1 MSKRRRSLI
10 LFILVF
16 VGLLL
21 VGCNA
26 TNDDNKNLNNNN
38 NQVENNNQNNN
49 NNQVE
54 NNNQNNNNQN
64 QVDNTEKDT
73 DLKYLLLGKS
83 EDKQKYISSTDYHNF
98 VSNVSNFSTNL
109 TEKMYLEYSADYDRM
124 VVSPIS
130 IYMALAMATSVAE
143 TEAQAELANLLG
155 ISYED
160 ILEYTKYLYSRLNK
174 ELYDDDEKL
183 THMISLNNSIWLN
196 DVLNYKQEG
205 LDILKNSLYTDS
217 YAAPFTTN
225 NKAANKA
232 VQDYVCR
239 NTKGLIN
246 NEYTFSVD
254 TLFLLINT
262 LYLKDA
268 WSTIGE
274 DLKFTSKTYDFK
286 NLDNTIKTLNLLMGE
301 YVNGRVQSG
310 DGFEYFYTNTAHN
323 LKFYFIKPTT
333 KSLEEVYNSNNLNMI
348 LNDTNYDGFNSE
360 HNELYL
366 TRCLFPEFDASFNED
381 IVPLLKEEYGISKI
395 FRSDVANYDKITDEK
410 CFTSKVIHQTKLI
423 VDKTGVEGAAVTIIA
438 NDTESAAPSLSYK
451 FYDFILD
458 QSFGFVIAKDNT
470 ILFSGVVNNL

>member
-26 TNDDNKNLNNNN
+26 TNDDNNKN
-38 NQVENNNQNNN
+38 ENNN

-73 DLKYLLLGKS
+73 DLKYLLLSKS
-83 EDKQKYISSTDYHNF
+83 EEKQKYLSSEDYYNF

-109 TEKMYLEYSADYDRM
+109 TEKMYLEYSEDYDRM

-143 TEAQAELANLLG
+143 VEAQAELANLLG

-160 ILEYTKYLYSRLNK
+160 VIEYTKYLYSRLNK
-174 ELYDDDEKL
+174 EYYDDNEKL
-183 THMISLNNSIWLN
+183 LHMINLNNSIWLN
-196 DVLNYKQEG
+196 EGLNYKQEG
-205 LDILKNSLYTDS
+205 IEILKNSLYADS
-217 YAAPFTTN
+217 YVAPFRTN
-225 NKAANKA
+225 NKLANKA

-239 NTKGLIN
+239 NTRGLIN
-246 NEYTFSVD
+246 NEYNFSID

-268 WSTIGE
+268 WSSIGE
-274 DLKFTSKTYDFK
+274 DLKFTTDTYDFK
-286 NLDNTIKTLNLLMGE
+286 NINDTTKKINLLMGE
-301 YVNGRVQSG
+301 YINGRVQSG
-310 DGFEYFYTNTAHN
+310 DGFDYFYTRTAYGLN
-323 LKFYFIKPTT
+323 FYFIKPTT

-348 LNDTNYDGFNSE
+348 LNDTSYDGYNDERKERYF
-360 HNELYL
+360 

-381 IVPLLKEEYGISKI
+381 IVPLLKDKYGISKI
-395 FRSDVANYDKITDEK
+395 LRSDVANFDKVSDDHSFVNQI
-410 CFTSKVIHQTKLI
+410 IHQTKLV
-423 VDKTGVEGAAVTIIA
+423 VDKTGIEGAAVTIIDV
-438 NDTESAAPSLSYK
+438 NCESAGPDATYTNLY
-451 FYDFILD
+451 YDFILD
-458 QSFGFVIAKDNT
+458 ESFGFMVTTNNT
-470 ILFSGVVNNL
+470 VLFSGVVNNL

>member
-21 VGCNA
+21 VGCNT
-26 TNDDNKNLNNNN
+26 TNDDNNNNEN
-38 NQVENNNQNNN
+38 NNHNQVENNNQNNN
-49 NNQVE
+49 

-73 DLKYLLLGKS
+73 DLKYLLFSKS
-83 EDKQKYISSTDYHNF
+83 EEKQKNLSSQEYYNF

-109 TEKMYLEYSADYDRM
+109 TEKMYLEYSAGYDRM

-143 TEAQAELANLLG
+143 TEAQTELANLLG

-160 ILEYTKYLYSRLNK
+160 ILEYTKYLYSKLNK
-174 ELYDDDEKL
+174 ELYDDEDKL

-196 DVLNYKQEG
+196 EVLNYKQEG

-246 NEYTFSVD
+246 NEYNFSEY

-274 DLKFTSKTYDFK
+274 DLKFTTNTYDFK
-286 NLDNTIKTLNLLMGE
+286 NKNNTTKTLNLLMGE
-301 YVNGRVQSG
+301 YINGRVQSG

-360 HNELYL
+360 RNELYL
-366 TRCLFPEFDASFNED
+366 TRCLFPEFDASFDED
-381 IVPLLKEEYGISKI
+381 IVPLLKDKYGISKI
-395 FRSDVANYDKITDEK
+395 FRDNVANYDKITDEN
-410 CFTSKVIHQTKLI
+410 CVTGSVIHQTKLI

-438 NDTESAAPSLSYK
+438 NEAESDGPSYTYK
-451 FYDFILD
+451 YYDFILD

>member
-21 VGCNA
+21 VGCNT
-26 TNDDNKNLNNNN
+26 TNDDNNNNEN
-38 NQVENNNQNNN
+38 NNHNQVENNNQNNN
-49 NNQVE
+49 

-73 DLKYLLLGKS
+73 DLKYLLLSKS
-83 EDKQKYISSTDYHNF
+83 EEKQKNLSSQEYYNF
-98 VSNVSNFSTNL
+98 VSDVSNFSTNL
-109 TEKMYLEYSADYDRM
+109 TEQMYLEYSAGYDRM

-143 TEAQAELANLLG
+143 TEAQTELANLLG

-160 ILEYTKYLYSRLNK
+160 ILEYTKYLYSKLNK
-174 ELYDDDEKL
+174 ELYDDEDKL

-196 DVLNYKQEG
+196 EVLNYKQEG

-246 NEYTFSVD
+246 NEYNFSEY

-274 DLKFTSKTYDFK
+274 DLKFTTNTYDFK
-286 NLDNTIKTLNLLMGE
+286 NKNNTTKTLNLLMGE
-301 YVNGRVQSG
+301 YINGRVQSG

-348 LNDTNYDGFNSE
+348 LNDTNYDVFNSE
-360 HNELYL
+360 RNELYL
-366 TRCLFPEFDASFNED
+366 TRCLFPEFDASFDED
-381 IVPLLKEEYGISKI
+381 IVPLLKDKYGISKI
-395 FRSDVANYDKITDEK
+395 FRDNVANYDKITDEN
-410 CFTSKVIHQTKLI
+410 CITGSVIHQTKLI

-438 NDTESAAPSLSYK
+438 NEAESAGPSYTYK
-451 FYDFILD
+451 YYDFILD

>member
-21 VGCNA
+21 VGCNT
-26 TNDDNKNLNNNN
+26 TNDDNNNNEN
-38 NQVENNNQNNN
+38 NNHNQVENNNQNNN
-49 NNQVE
+49 

-73 DLKYLLLGKS
+73 DLKYLLFSKS
-83 EDKQKYISSTDYHNF
+83 EEKQKNLSSQEYYNF

-109 TEKMYLEYSADYDRM
+109 TEKMYLEYSAGYDRM

-143 TEAQAELANLLG
+143 TEAQTELANLLG

-160 ILEYTKYLYSRLNK
+160 ILEYTKYLYSKLNK
-174 ELYDDDEKL
+174 ELYDDEDKL

-196 DVLNYKQEG
+196 EVLNYKQEG

-246 NEYTFSVD
+246 NEYNFSEY

-274 DLKFTSKTYDFK
+274 DLKFTTNTYDFK
-286 NLDNTIKTLNLLMGE
+286 NKNNTTKTLNLLMGE
-301 YVNGRVQSG
+301 YINGRVQSG

-348 LNDTNYDGFNSE
+348 LNDTNYDVFNSE
-360 HNELYL
+360 RNELYL
-366 TRCLFPEFDASFNED
+366 TRCLFPEFDASFDED
-381 IVPLLKEEYGISKI
+381 IVPLLKDKYGISKI
-395 FRSDVANYDKITDEK
+395 FRDNVANYDKITDEN
-410 CFTSKVIHQTKLI
+410 CVTGSVIHQTKLI

-438 NDTESAAPSLSYK
+438 NKAESAGPSYTYK
-451 FYDFILD
+451 YYDFILD

-470 ILFSGVVNNL
+470 LLFSGVVNNL